1 MKIDQLNNLVIG
13 GFVVT
18 LSIET
23 SDCTGGV
30 ALIRDGHP
38 VAEVVL
44 TSKETH
50 SRRLMATIKWLMQ
63 GLGFDWSEIGL
74 LAVSLGPGSF
84 TGLRIGLSTA
94 KGLAFALGLPLIG
107 VPTLDALASHVV
119 ACKGDF
125 VCPVQDA
132 RKSQVYTALY
142 QVGNSGELERI
153 RPYQA
158 ISPKDLPAFVPHGQ
172 RVLLLGGGLL
182 LYQDIINGF
191 GDRAVV
197 VPSHM
202 AHVRAA
208 SVGIMAERRWQKDGR
223 RDDLKTLKPIYVRPS
238 EAEAKRTTLK
248 EQESIL

>member
-1 MKIDQLNNLVIG
+1 M
-13 GFVVT
+13 VT

-30 ALIRDGHP
+30 ALIRDGRP
-38 VAEVVL
+38 AAEVVI

-50 SRRLMATIKWLMQ
+50 SRRLMVTIRWLMQ
-63 GLGFDWSEIGL
+63 RLEFDWSELGL

-94 KGLAFALGLPLIG
+94 KGLAFALGLPLVG
-107 VPTLDALASHVV
+107 VPTLDALASNVI
-119 ACKGDF
+119 ACKGDL

-142 QVGNSGELERI
+142 QIGNSGELERI

-158 ISPKDLPAFVPHGQ
+158 LSPKELPAFVPYGQ

-182 LYQDIINGF
+182 LYQDMIVNGF

-197 VPSHM
+197 VPGHM
-202 AHVRAA
+202 THVRAA
-208 SVGIMAERRWQKDGR
+208 SVGIMAEHRWQKDSNC
-223 RDDLKTLKPIYVRPS
+223 DDFRTLKPIYVRPS
-238 EAEAKRTTLK
+238 EAEAKSQHRR
-248 EQESIL
+248 SRGAIL